1 VDGLRPDRPFEIR
14 IEVRDEDID
23 AQGHVNNVVY
33 VRWIQEAAIA
43 HWRDLAPA
51 VDQAAV
57 GWVVTR
63 HEIDYRRAAFR
74 EDSIVARTWVGVAE
88 RFAFDRHTEIA
99 RESDGK
105 VLATA
110 RTVWCPV
117 SRETGR
123 PVDVRPELR
132 ALFSLVPP
140 VPE

>member
-1 VDGLRPDRPFEIR
+1 MDGLRPDRPFEIR

-23 AQGHVNNVVY
+23 AQGHVNNVVF

-43 HWRDLAPA
+43 HWTDLAPA
-51 VDQAAV
+51 EDQDAV

-63 HEIDYRRAAFR
+63 HEIDYRRPAFR
-74 EDSIVARTWVGVAE
+74 GDAILARTWVGIAD

-99 RESDGK
+99 RQSDGK
-105 VLATA
+105 VLARA

-132 ALFSLVPP
+132 ALFSVAPP